1 MFTSLR
7 HGQPRLALAI
17 YIILSWL
24 LIWQKKTLLACH
36 PTSIAFLSLAR
47 FQPTLERL
55 CTNRVRLLLRMRSML
70 LGFYSSEPRPNSRAL
85 GTVCS
90 VMTIGLSLNRC
101 SQSKKK
107 FDERKQDY
115 LVQKFGLRRL
125 QIQSP
130 FLIRDK
136 KDDKKRLFS
145 QGRPGYVRVC
155 HLIFWIVNS
164 RFVDALLFR
173 TPR

>member
-1 MFTSLR
+1 
-7 HGQPRLALAI
+7 
-17 YIILSWL
+17 
-24 LIWQKKTLLACH
+24 
-36 PTSIAFLSLAR
+36 
-47 FQPTLERL
+47 
-55 CTNRVRLLLRMRSML
+55 ML

-130 FLIRDK
+130 FLIRVK
-136 KDDKKRLFS
+136 KDDKKRS
-145 QGRPGYVRVC
+145 SHRIDQGTYVC
-155 HLIFWIVNS
+155 AISSFE
-164 RFVDALLFR
+164 LL
-173 TPR
+173 THVL